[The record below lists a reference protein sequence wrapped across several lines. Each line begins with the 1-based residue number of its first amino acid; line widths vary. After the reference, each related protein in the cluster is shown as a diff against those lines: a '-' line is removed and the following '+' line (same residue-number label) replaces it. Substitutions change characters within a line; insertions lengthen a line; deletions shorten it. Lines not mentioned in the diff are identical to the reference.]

1 MQRHPA
7 LRKLSSEH
15 HLGLVIAR
23 RAANAAT
30 GGDDGAQAEAW
41 AEIQRRFVQELEPH
55 FRTEETGLL
64 PALAEAGEEALVAR
78 TLREHEAMRRMI
90 AQADAARLSEFAELL
105 RTHIRF
111 EEQTLFE
118 TAQRRL
124 DEAVLNGLD
133 DAAGAVSD

>member
-1 MQRHPA
+1 MQRHSA

-30 GGDDGAQAEAW
+30 GDGDPAQTEAW
-41 AEIQRRFVQELEPH
+41 AEICLRFVQELEPH

-64 PALAEAGEEALVAR
+64 PALAEAGEDALVAR
-78 TLREHEAMRRMI
+78 TLREHAAMRRMI
-90 AQADAARLSEFAELL
+90 AQADSARLSEFAELL
-105 RTHIRF
+105 RAHIRF
-111 EEQTLFE
+111 EEQELFE

-124 DEAVLNGLD
+124 DPAVLSGLGEG
-133 DAAGAVSD
+133 AGAGAD

>member
-30 GGDDGAQAEAW
+30 GGDDSAQAW

-64 PALAEAGEEALVAR
+64 PALVEAGEEALVAR

-90 AQADAARLSEFAELL
+90 AQADATGLAEFAELL

-118 TAQRRL
+118 TAQQRL
-124 DEAVLNGLD
+124 AAAVLNGLD
-133 DAAGAVSD
+133 DAAGSLSD

>member
-30 GGDDGAQAEAW
+30 GDNAQAEAW

-64 PALAEAGEEALVAR
+64 PALAEAGEEALVAQ
-78 TLREHEAMRRMI
+78 TLHEHEAMRRMI
-90 AQADAARLSEFAELL
+90 AQADATGLSEFAELL

-124 DEAVLNGLD
+124 AAAVLNGLD
-133 DAAGAVSD
+133 DAAGSVSD